1 MEQNFERNN
10 KYFMLDAKKQ
20 SKEQY
25 RYAKRGDIA
34 KIISLGRRLTLVI

>member
-10 KYFMLDAKKQ
+10 TYFMLDATRQ

-34 KIISLGRRLTLVI
+34 KIISLGRRLILDV